1 MIPKKTAVG
10 IVARNLPLWKNKVEK
25 LSMYQRFMVSVFA
38 VFLLFAAST
47 FVVAQVSPIRLQTV
61 RGLVGEK
68 NDIAILVKA
77 DSISFSGDVILEGKL
92 TLSNPT
98 VFYPEVFVAAQ
109 GTQLLDST
117 RTRENDS
124 SYRFSITLRCT
135 QSMRCDTLVRL
146 RGEILAASDSVT
158 DVRLVNMTL
167 TDSRGRRMI
176 PSTFATL
183 TIGSIG
189 TPLPIIRRPSLKQS
203 YPNPAVRGN
212 VMTWEYR
219 IDEPSDITFRLYT
232 ALGQEVMRLERQKQS
247 RGEHKETWTP
257 LSPLPAGVYYV
268 RFSSNS
274 GDILQ
279 RCIIE

>member
-1 MIPKKTAVG
+1 
-10 IVARNLPLWKNKVEK
+10 
-25 LSMYQRFMVSVFA
+25 MYKRFKVSVFV

-47 FVVAQVSPIRLQTV
+47 VVFAQSSPIRLQTV

-68 NDIAILVKA
+68 NDIAILAKA
-77 DSISFSGDVILEGKL
+77 DSISFSGDIILKGQL
-92 TLSNPT
+92 LLSNPT
-98 VFYPEVFVAAQ
+98 VFYPEKWLAAQ
-109 GTQLLDST
+109 GTQLFDST
-117 RTRENDS
+117 RTRVDDS
-124 SYRFSITLRCT
+124 KYEFSISIRCT
-135 QSMRCDTLVRL
+135 QGISCDTLVRL

-167 TDSRGRRMI
+167 TDSRGRRTI

-212 VMTWEYR
+212 DMTWEYR

-232 ALGQEVMRLERQKQS
+232 ALGQEVIRLERQNQQ
-247 RGEHKETWTP
+247 RGVHKETWTP
-257 LSPLPAGVYYV
+257 LSPLSAGVYYV
-268 RFSSNS
+268 RFSSSS

>member
-1 MIPKKTAVG
+1 MC
-10 IVARNLPLWKNKVEK
+10 
-25 LSMYQRFMVSVFA
+25 QRFKISVFA
-38 VFLLFAAST
+38 VLLLVAAST
-47 FVVAQVSPIRLQTV
+47 VLFAQASPIRLHTV

-68 NDIAILVKA
+68 NEIAILAKA
-77 DSISFSGDVILEGKL
+77 DSISFSGDVELKGTLI
-92 TLSNPT
+92 LSNPT
-98 VFYPEVFVAAQ
+98 IFYPEVFVAAH
-109 GTQLLDST
+109 GTQSVAQNLM
-117 RTRENDS
+117 RQNDS
-124 SYRFSITLRCT
+124 EYQFSITLRCT

-212 VMTWEYR
+212 DMTWEYR
-219 IDEPSDITFRLYT
+219 IDEPSDIIFRLYT
-232 ALGQEVMRLERQKQS
+232 ALGQEVIRLERQKQS
-247 RGEHKETWTP
+247 RGVHKETWTP
-257 LSPLPAGVYYV
+257 QSPLPAGVYYV
-268 RFSSNS
+268 RFSSSS

>member
-1 MIPKKTAVG
+1 
-10 IVARNLPLWKNKVEK
+10 
-25 LSMYQRFMVSVFA
+25 MYQHFKVTVFA

-47 FVVAQVSPIRLQTV
+47 FAVAQVSPIRLQTV

-68 NDIAILVKA
+68 NDIAIIAKA
-77 DSISFSGDVILEGKL
+77 DSISFSGDIRFEGRLLL
-92 TLSNPT
+92 TNPT
-98 VFYPEVFVAAQ
+98 VFYPEVWIAAQ
-109 GTQLLDST
+109 GTQLLT
-117 RTRENDS
+117 AVRTRENDS
-124 SYRFSITLRCT
+124 TYTFSISLRCT

-158 DVRLVNMTL
+158 DVRLLNMTL
-167 TDSRGRRMI
+167 TDSRGSRMI

-203 YPNPAVRGN
+203 YPNPVVRGN
-212 VMTWEYR
+212 AMTWEYR

-232 ALGQEVMRLERQKQS
+232 ALGQEVMKFERQKQS
-247 RGEHKETWTP
+247 RGVHKETWTP
-257 LSPLPAGVYYV
+257 LAPLPAGVYYV
-268 RFSSNS
+268 RFSSSS